1 MTSKPALVYIG
12 GSEWVVSE
20 VPVVEKFKRGPK
32 NKKHTLYGLADY
44 GNNTIHVRQ
53 GIGQA
58 RYEVFF
64 HEGLHAVCHENRHN
78 ATLSDL
84 RDDEEA
90 VTLLSKFMV
99 SFLRQT
105 RDKFYK

>member
-1 MTSKPALVYIG
+1 MTLFSRFSDHIDTALDALVARNALPEGLDRSAISVEPPRDPEKSKYDN
-12 GSEWVVSE
+12 VS
-20 VPVVEKFKRGPK
+20 F
-32 NKKHTLYGLADY
+32 
-44 GNNTIHVRQ
+44 
-53 GIGQA
+53 IGQA

-99 SFLRQT
+99 SYLRQT